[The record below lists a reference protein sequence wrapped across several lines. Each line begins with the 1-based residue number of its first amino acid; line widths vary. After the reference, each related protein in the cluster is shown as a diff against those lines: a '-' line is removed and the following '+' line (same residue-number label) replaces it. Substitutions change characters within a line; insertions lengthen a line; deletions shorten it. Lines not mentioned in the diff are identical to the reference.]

1 MSKIDVYQQVTDRV
15 LEMMETHGANWIN
28 PFARKGKSAYP
39 YNIASK
45 KAYRGVNTLLL
56 GWSAFASPVWG
67 TYKQWNERGHTVRK
81 GEKSTTIVFWQF
93 VEKEDESG
101 NKQRIPFLKYYS
113 VFNAEQ
119 VEGYEEEAVEE
130 QSLEERIAAADA
142 FFDRIPAKVSF
153 TEEGRAYY
161 SPSADR
167 VHVPKLEVFEATP
180 TSTAVE
186 CFYSTVAHE
195 LVHWTGHKSRLDRP
209 LGIGGE
215 DYAREEL
222 VAELGAAFLCASLGI
237 SAEPRAD
244 HAHYLNGW
252 IKRLSDHKREF
263 VSAAAAAA
271 RAADFL
277 TAFAEEEEDQ
287 VAQAA

>member
-1 MSKIDVYQQVTDRV
+1 MKQDVYQQVTDRV
-15 LEMMETHGANWIN
+15 LEMMEKHGSNWIN
-28 PFARKGKSAYP
+28 PFARKGRASTP
-39 YNIASK
+39 FNVTSK

-56 GWSAFASPVWG
+56 GWSSYASPVWG
-67 TYKQWNERGHTVRK
+67 TYKQWNERGCTVRK

-93 VEKEDESG
+93 LKKEENG
-101 NKQRIPFLKYYS
+101 ETKTIPFLKYYS

-130 QSLEERIAAADA
+130 ATIEDRIAAADA
-142 FFDRIPAKVSF
+142 FFDRIPASVSF
-153 TEEGRAYY
+153 SNEGRAYY
-161 SPSADR
+161 SPSVDR

-180 TSTAVE
+180 TSTAAE

-195 LVHWTGHKSRLDRP
+195 LVHWTGHKSRLDRT
-209 LGIGGE
+209 LGMGGE

-252 IKRLSDHKREF
+252 IKKLSDHKREF
-263 VSAAAAAA
+263 VSAASAAA
-271 RAADFL
+271 RAVDFL
-277 TAFAEEEEDQ
+277 TAFAEEEEVQ
-287 VAQAA
+287 VAEAA